1 MENSNIN
8 IQISPMGNEGAKD
21 PFYARIGKA
30 IVGTIAKAKWKSI
43 LKVYF
48 VTFFFLATA
57 VALVFAYTASKDQEV
72 VRMTAHSLAAE
83 QQDENIRDFVVTP
96 KIQRDMEIMVY
107 SLNADRA
114 FIFEL
119 HNGKKNV
126 SGLPFR
132 FADMTYEEVNRER
145 KIDKVAMKY
154 QDVPLTLYRYPEY
167 LHKEKIFIGTIDEI
181 EQVDY
186 DFAQCIREDGGVYL
200 GMIYMNIDG
209 QPLGFL
215 GVSFHD
221 MNNVP
226 DDNVIET
233 KLTENARII
242 SELLDLQTQINL

>member
-8 IQISPMGNEGAKD
+8 IQNSLVDDGDKKEPL
-21 PFYARIGKA
+21 YTRIGKT
-30 IVGTIAKAKWKSI
+30 IVTTIANAKWKSI

-72 VRMTAHSLAAE
+72 VRLTAHKITSE

-96 KIQRDMEIMVY
+96 KIQRDMEIMIY

-132 FADMTYEEVNRER
+132 FADMTYEEVNRDR
-145 KIDKVAMKY
+145 KVDKVAMKY
-154 QDVPLTLYRYPEY
+154 QEVPLTLYRYPEY
-167 LHKEKIFIGTIDEI
+167 LHKEKTFIGTIEEI

-186 DFAQCIREDGGVYL
+186 DFAQCIKNDDGVYL

-209 QPLGFL
+209 LPLGFL

-221 MNNVP
+221 INNVP
-226 DDNVIET
+226 SKDAIES
-233 KLTENARII
+233 KLKENARII
-242 SELLDLQTQINL
+242 SELLNLQAQIN